1 MDGLRRTTA
10 AIGMLAA
17 LTGCSQANCMNGGAG
32 GAPGPAVALERGH
45 LGRQSWQLVAWEQG
59 GLLGLALDGASQK
72 TQYSGGLGFCAGPA
86 AGFWLEA
93 EGPGDSTFYYGP
105 APASARYAVFT
116 ASGHAPVIVP
126 TSPIPQEDGLPSGRF
141 FVTDPPDSASVTW
154 DVKLEDAAGHTVA
167 FSDF

>member
-1 MDGLRRTTA
+1 MHGLRRAAA

-17 LTGCSQANCMNGGAG
+17 LAGCSAANCLNGGAG
-32 GAPGPAVALERGH
+32 GAPGPAVVLQRGH

-93 EGPGDSTFYYGP
+93 EGPGESTFYYGP
-105 APASARYAVFT
+105 APASAKYAVFT
-116 ASGHAPVIVP
+116 ALGHAAIIVP
-126 TSPIPQEDGLPSGRF
+126 TSPIPQEDGLPTGSF

-154 DVKLEDAAGHTVA
+154 NVTFEDAAGHTIP
-167 FSDF
+167 FTNF